1 MERRVTRKDPLR
13 LELVGQSGAR
23 YRYGE
28 TDFHREFYVGTPGNF
43 VVLRA
48 RTDGTDVIY
57 AGTHHDLFRLPEII
71 LGRAFQDHQATHVMV
86 RINLDANERSA
97 EQQDIIAAYT
107 PIMNRDPSNDI
118 EPD

>member
-1 MERRVTRKDPLR
+1 MEWRVTRKYPLR

-23 YRYGE
+23 YRYSE
-28 TDFHREFYVGTPGNF
+28 TDYQREFYVGAPGNF

-57 AGTHHDLFRLPEII
+57 AGTHHDLFRLPETI
-71 LGRAFQDHQATHVMV
+71 LARAIQDHQSTHVMV
-86 RINLDANERSA
+86 RINLDVSERNA
-97 EQQDIIAAYT
+97 EQQDIIAAYK
-107 PIMNRDPSNDI
+107 PIMNRASGGSA